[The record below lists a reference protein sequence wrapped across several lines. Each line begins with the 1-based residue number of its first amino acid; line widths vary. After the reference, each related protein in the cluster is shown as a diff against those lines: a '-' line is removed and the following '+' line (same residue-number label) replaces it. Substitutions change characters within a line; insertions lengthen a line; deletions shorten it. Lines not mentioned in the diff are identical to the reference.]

1 MDMPDVYRA
10 LWRHKIF
17 VVVLTAALVAAAF
30 ALTKQEQKKYSA
42 ATLIR
47 VQQRIQDPTQALGAL
62 ETGQRL
68 AQTYAQIIETTAVT
82 QRIYER
88 LGRQVPLK
96 DISVSAA
103 PVQDL
108 ELVTITATET
118 SPQRAQLVANAAPAA
133 LRAWIKDTG
142 TLRDQVVTVDRAAL
156 PTGPSSPKL
165 KLNLALAL
173 VLGLILNGGLA
184 LLMEVFAD
192 RLPEPDELEAAT
204 GRPVVAS
211 IPNLKL
217 TRGARLTLARIP
229 GREATA
235 VVATK
240 ARNG

>member
-17 VVVLTAALVAAAF
+17 VVVLTLGLVAAAF
-30 ALTKQEQKKYSA
+30 VLTKQEQKKYSTS
-42 ATLIR
+42 TLIR
-47 VQQRIQDPTQALGAL
+47 VQQQIQDPTQALGAL

-68 AQTYAQIIETTAVT
+68 AQTYAKIIETTAVT
-82 QRIYER
+82 QRIYEQ
-88 LGRQVPLK
+88 LGGQIALK
-96 DISVSAA
+96 DIAVSAT
-103 PVQDL
+103 PIQDL

-118 SPQRAQLVANAAPAA
+118 TPQSAQRVANAAPAA

-142 TLRDQVVTVDRAAL
+142 TLRDQVVTVDRAQL
-156 PTGPSSPKL
+156 PLGPSSPKL
-165 KLNLALAL
+165 KLNLALAF

-184 LLMEVFAD
+184 LLIEVFAD
-192 RLPEPDELEAAT
+192 RLPEPDELESLT

-217 TRGARLTLARIP
+217 TRGARLTLTRIP
-229 GREATA
+229 PREPT
-235 VVATK
+235 VVASK